1 MSGEVGSSEELDL
14 IVETARQIMAA
25 TPSEEVAT
33 VRRLS
38 DAGLMALALPEPD
51 GGGWLAAA
59 AAVVRL
65 SGELA
70 IAGGYAD
77 SALVGGPLLSAAGL
91 DVGEGWLTASEA
103 VGEVRRDGDRLRVD
117 VGADRVAWASS
128 ADHLVL
134 VLRDGDEELVAR
146 VAAADAT
153 ITPGRNLAGE
163 SRDVVQVSAPIGA
176 SDWALLSGASAEL
189 RARGALA
196 RAAAMAGAAA
206 GALAYTVTYAGE
218 RVQFGRPIAR
228 FQVVQ
233 HFVAELAVEVEAM
246 SAATAAAVDVCALD
260 GFGTD
265 RARFAVA
272 VAKAQT
278 SASAGVVARIAHQ
291 VHGAIGTTQ
300 EHPLH
305 HTTTRLWSWR
315 EEFGGEPG
323 WQAELGQAALDADV
337 WDVLT

>member
-1 MSGEVGSSEELDL
+1 MSGDAGSSEELDL
-14 IVETARQIMAA
+14 IVETARQMMSA
-25 TPSEEVAT
+25 TPSDEAAT
-33 VRRLS
+33 MHRLS
-38 DAGLMALALPEPD
+38 EAGLMALARPEPD

-77 SALVGGPLLSAAGL
+77 SAILGGPLLSAAGL
-91 DVGEGWLTASEA
+91 DVGDGWLAAGAA
-103 VGEVRRDGDRLRVD
+103 VGEVRRDGDRLQVD
-117 VGADRVAWASS
+117 VDAGRVAWASD

-134 VLRDGDEELVAR
+134 VAAVGEEDLVAR
-146 VAAADAT
+146 VATADAT

-163 SRDVVQVSAPIGA
+163 ARDGVRVSASIGPGQW
-176 SDWALLSGASAEL
+176 SLLPGARAEL
-189 RARGALA
+189 RGRGALA
-196 RAAAMAGAAA
+196 RSAAMAGAAA
-206 GALAYTVTYAGE
+206 GALASTVGYAGE

-233 HFVAELAVEVEAM
+233 HLVAELAVEVEAM
-246 SAATAAAVDVCALD
+246 TAATAAAVEVCAAD

-305 HTTTRLWSWR
+305 HLSTRLWSWR
-315 EEFGGEPG
+315 EDFGSERA
-323 WQAELGQAALDADV
+323 WQADIGQAALDADV
-337 WDVLT
+337 WEVLT

>member
-1 MSGEVGSSEELDL
+1 MSGESGSSEELDL
-14 IVETARQIMAA
+14 ILETARQIMVA
-25 TPSEEVAT
+25 TPADEAAT

-38 DAGLMALALPEPD
+38 EAGLMALALPEPD

-77 SALVGGPLLSAAGL
+77 SALIGAPLLTNAGLGVGDGWSAAG
-91 DVGEGWLTASEA
+91 EA
-103 VGEVRRDGDRLRVD
+103 GGEVRRDGGRLRVD
-117 VGADRVAWASS
+117 VAAERVAWASS
-128 ADHLVL
+128 ADQLVL
-134 VLRDGDEELVAR
+134 VLREGGEELVAR
-146 VAAADAT
+146 VATADAT

-163 SRDVVQVSAPIGA
+163 SRDLVQLSGPIGA
-176 SDWALLSGASAEL
+176 GDWAALPGASAEL
-189 RARGALA
+189 RSRGALA

-246 SAATAAAVDVCALD
+246 SAATAAAVELCALD
-260 GFGTD
+260 GFSTD

-278 SASAGVVARIAHQ
+278 SASAGVVSRIAHQ

-305 HTTTRLWSWR
+305 HLTTRLWSWR
-315 EEFGGEPG
+315 EEFGSEPG